1 MDNFQR
7 LDIVNLIN
15 NSPISKLSNEF
26 QTNLLHKIQ
35 ETFTDDQQQ
44 LFVASFYT
52 YLNYNSKTD
61 FVIDLDKVWKWI
73 GFSRKDHAKTLLLK
87 HFTKDIDFIV
97 SKAASAIAE
106 AGSNDSND
114 DENKQFEESVP
125 PQSRENL
132 GGRPKEQI
140 LMNINCFKKFCLKSG
155 TNKADEIH
163 DYYLKLEELLQDTM
177 KEESDVLRLKL
188 EIKQNELQILEA
200 QNKEKEDTINLLTRK
215 TNKFELGESV
225 YIFHS
230 TIDDIDLYKVGR
242 TKNANN
248 RDAVHKTASYK
259 GILLQVRCVDSV
271 LLERVVHF
279 LLDKYRCAN
288 RREWFNCKY
297 NVIKNAIEYAKLL
310 LESEID
316 FENMYLTENTEEFI
330 NSIVINEDT
339 NDNDI
344 IEKNE
349 QDIDNFTVLEYKP
362 VNINNFELFVND
374 TCDIDVNSSVS
385 YTMIKNQ
392 YKIWSKV
399 ANHGQLQ
406 ELIKYLKTKYS
417 TIMKRHN
424 PLVSTSKLTQYFNG
438 LKIKDS
444 LFVFEEPERSN
455 CIIERFLYER
465 CQRAPGYRETMQE
478 CFVDFEK
485 WYTRLDN
492 NNSRCMQ
499 YVIKEKLKNYLD
511 IRFIRLRKGD
521 ESKGVDNRLGG
532 WLGFALKTNNVPEPV
547 KNYKPKNA
555 KKIVQ
560 RDVNTNEIIKEW
572 SSVSDASDYI
582 KKSTTTTSTLIK
594 RHSSMYIDN
603 ILSVL
608 EYGE

>member
-15 NSPISKLSNEF
+15 NSPVSKLSTEF

-61 FVIDLDKVWKWI
+61 FVIDLDNVWKWI
-73 GFSRKDHAKTLLLK
+73 GFTRKDNCKRTLEK
-87 HFTKDIDFIV
+87 HFTKDIDYKIV
-97 SKAASAIAE
+97 FHQVV
-106 AGSNDSND
+106 
-114 DENKQFEESVP
+114 ENLGGHKQFEELVFLQP
-125 PQSRENL
+125 EENL
-132 GGRPKEQI
+132 GGRPKEQVM
-140 LMNINCFKKFCLKSG
+140 LNINCFKKLCLKAC
-155 TNKADEIH
+155 THKADEIH

-177 KEESDVLRLKL
+177 NEESKVLRLKL
-188 EIKQNELQILEA
+188 ERKQNELQILEV
-200 QNKEKEDTINLLTRK
+200 QNKEKEDMINLLTRK

-242 TKNANN
+242 TKNANS
-248 RDAVHKTASYK
+248 RDAIHKTASYK
-259 GILLQVRCVDSV
+259 GILLQIRCVDSV

-297 NVIKNAIEYAKLL
+297 SVIKNAIEYAKLL

-316 FENMYLTENTEEFI
+316 FENMYLIENTEEFI
-330 NSIVINEDT
+330 SSIVISEDS
-339 NDNDI
+339 NDNNT
-344 IEKNE
+344 IEE
-349 QDIDNFTVLEYKP
+349 EMIDNFTVLEYKP
-362 VNINNFELFVND
+362 VNINNFELFLNE
-374 TCDIDVNSSVS
+374 TCDKDINSSIS

-399 ANHGQLQ
+399 ANHAQLQ
-406 ELIKYLKTKYS
+406 ELIKYVKTKYN

-424 PLVSTSKLTQYFNG
+424 PLISTSKLTHHFNG
-438 LKIKDS
+438 LKLKES
-444 LFVFEEPERSN
+444 LFTFEKPEMTN
-455 CIIERFLYER
+455 FIIERFLYER
-465 CQRAPGYRETMQE
+465 CQRSPGYRETMQD
-478 CFVDFEK
+478 CFIDFEK
-485 WYTRLDN
+485 WYTGLDN
-492 NNSRCMQ
+492 NKSRCMQ

-511 IRFIRLRKGD
+511 IQFIRLRKGD
-521 ESKGVDNRLGG
+521 ESNGLDHRLGG
-532 WLGFALKTNNVPEPV
+532 WVGFALKTNNIPEPV

-555 KKIVQ
+555 KKIIQ
-560 RDVNTNEIIKEW
+560 KDVNTNKIIREW
-572 SSVSDASDYI
+572 SSVSDASEYI

-594 RHSSMYIDN
+594 RHSSVYIDN
-603 ILSVL
+603 ILSIL
-608 EYGE
+608 EYGV